1 MRESET
7 VEQAEQSMNPRAKPA
22 PGSDRLLI
30 ATGLV
35 LAAASAFFPWYVF
48 FNQDKFGI
56 RTETFAHTRDLPP
69 LPPRNV
75 MSVSPLA
82 MTDSTDDGAR
92 PAPAEPADALTTATV
107 SSLGDEE
114 EGGEARP
121 DQPFPGK
128 GGFRLLHVA
137 NGRAMIE
144 DHSGMYMV
152 RIGSILPDNSK
163 LATIEQRDGHW
174 VIVTSSGEV
183 YEDGAAARP

>member
-82 MTDSTDDGAR
+82 MTDSSKEDWPT
-92 PAPAEPADALTTATV
+92 PTEPMDALTTATT
-107 SSLGDEE
+107 SSVGETRDRGAFREE
-114 EGGEARP
+114 
-121 DQPFPGK
+121 QPFPGK
-128 GGFRLLHVA
+128 SGFKLLHVA
-137 NGRAMIE
+137 NGRALIE
-144 DHSGMYMV
+144 DGAGMYMV
-152 RIGSILPDNSK
+152 RVGSILPDNSK
-163 LATIEQRDGHW
+163 LATLEQRDGKW
-174 VIVTSSGEV
+174 VIITSNGQV
-183 YEDGAAARP
+183 YQDAETSRP